1 MTKRSEPV
9 AWDKALIL
17 ARWRL
22 HHVHQ
27 VPSQEID
34 DFLSDAVVLAFE
46 QSIEDSHGLANWLAL
61 VAFRRFIDHRR
72 KLSTR
77 KTRQFPV
84 SDFGE
89 SVPVEID
96 TPSEDLQPDQIAER
110 KERTNFDREK
120 VRELLGSV
128 TPKQE
133 DALQLLVRL
142 PQRQFIS
149 VAIGRS
155 KQAAWQ
161 RVLSARAVWAELY
174 GDP

>member
-1 MTKRSEPV
+1 LS
-9 AWDKALIL
+9 L

-22 HHVHQ
+22 HHVHHL
-27 VPSQEID
+27 PSQDID
-34 DFLSDAVVLAFE
+34 DFLNDAVVLAFE
-46 QSIEDSHGLANWLAL
+46 QSIEDSPGLPNWLAL
-61 VAFRRFIDHRR
+61 VAFRRFVDHRR
-72 KLSTR
+72 KMSTR

-84 SDFGE
+84 SNVGE
-89 SVPVEID
+89 SVPVELD
-96 TPSEDLQPDQIAER
+96 APCKALQPDQIAER
-110 KERTNFDREK
+110 KERIDLDRKK

-149 VAIGRS
+149 VAIGRT

-161 RVLSARAVWAELY
+161 RVLSVRAVWAGLY
-174 GDP
+174 TDP